1 MGLPGPS
8 SNAADDIQPGEIFL
22 LSVGTATSCYNGKKA
37 SNTHRESQEV
47 VNHNVAAT
55 HSRGVIGDQRT
66 SKSGVSDYYE
76 CTSRLEGGSNS
87 HLDGTSDVQSN
98 SLWEYPLCN
107 SKANASDQ
115 PAIWTGVLENN
126 LYRRQKGASV
136 ARTPTSIIVG
146 FEAQSSTASHVATSK
161 SVGDNAGTSQ
171 YEMFGF
177 SQSSS
182 SSRQTGGS
190 DIGLHSTRKKT
201 SSSLTDLL
209 ASGQTSEV
217 LDYGSSNDQDFKGVD
232 EDEQTGSLAVDQVP
246 VSLQLDR
253 NYQIRSSGQQLSVQT
268 DGPVRTTIETG
279 ELGLTHKET
288 VSEEL
293 LGKLDVN
300 GVGGNLLSVNSNCFI
315 QSIRSARPGI
325 LPTPLSP
332 LGPRLSSSASAA
344 SLDVGSVQNNPSCA
358 RSIVS
363 GLQIP
368 AQRQSKWISDFY
380 RGEPVTEEEAVG
392 SVIEGSFD
400 NSCHDNQSPSSGNF
414 LKHQRAGIWGFESL
428 SAPQKSVIGS
438 LGVPSRR
445 SLVGSFEESLLSGR
459 FLAGKVSQ
467 VKF

>member
-115 PAIWTGVLENN
+115 PAIWTGMLENN

-171 YEMFGF
+171 
-177 SQSSS
+177 
-182 SSRQTGGS
+182 
-190 DIGLHSTRKKT
+190 
-201 SSSLTDLL
+201 
-209 ASGQTSEV
+209 
-217 LDYGSSNDQDFKGVD
+217 
-232 EDEQTGSLAVDQVP
+232 
-246 VSLQLDR
+246 VSM
-253 NYQIRSSGQQLSVQT
+253 
-268 DGPVRTTIETG
+268 
-279 ELGLTHKET
+279 
-288 VSEEL
+288 
-293 LGKLDVN
+293 
-300 GVGGNLLSVNSNCFI
+300 
-315 QSIRSARPGI
+315 
-325 LPTPLSP
+325 
-332 LGPRLSSSASAA
+332 
-344 SLDVGSVQNNPSCA
+344 
-358 RSIVS
+358 
-363 GLQIP
+363 
-368 AQRQSKWISDFY
+368 
-380 RGEPVTEEEAVG
+380 
-392 SVIEGSFD
+392 
-400 NSCHDNQSPSSGNF
+400 
-414 LKHQRAGIWGFESL
+414 
-428 SAPQKSVIGS
+428 
-438 LGVPSRR
+438 
-445 SLVGSFEESLLSGR
+445 
-459 FLAGKVSQ
+459 
-467 VKF
+467 